1 VEKRAL
7 ALALALTIP
16 LALYGVPYVYAA
28 TLSSS
33 YVVTTTTTLP
43 TGSSVDASAHCNT
56 GDYATGGGVDP
67 QEGGAVVSRSLPLYF
82 DGTSYSSISS
92 GQPNA
97 WSGEVVSTVGTQE
110 AFGIATYVICQTPI
124 TVAGIGVPEFGSL
137 YVAIALGAVLYF
149 MLSRHFARRPT
160 ISALVEA

>member
-7 ALALALTIP
+7 ALALALTVP
-16 LALYGVPYVYAA
+16 LALYGVPYAYAA

-33 YVVTTTTTLP
+33 YVVTTTSTLP
-43 TGSSVDASAHCNT
+43 TASSIGASAHCNT
-56 GDYATGGGVDP
+56 GDYATGGGVNP
-67 QEGGAVVSRSLPLYF
+67 QEGGAVVSRSLPLHF

-97 WSGEVVSTVGTQE
+97 WNGEVVSTAGTQE
-110 AFGIATYVICQTPI
+110 DFGIATYVICQTPI

-137 YVAIALGAVLYF
+137 YLAIALGAVLYF
-149 MLSRHFARRPT
+149 MLSRRFARRPAMP
-160 ISALVEA
+160 SQAKA